1 MLLALSS
8 LDVEGPSALVMVPT
22 SSCVSSRPAAN
33 YASVHSGHR
42 RFPCCQSV
50 PLGPGRVPRMQIG
63 LPERDRRHQ
72 VTLPVAAD
80 AIKVRPTA
88 SKIMVI
94 AVPNTVRAVLNAEC
108 ARGGHRW
115 PCLAGKRGVRETG
128 DPRDRGSGLRSY
140 HMNVLPL
147 VPGRHP
153 MAGRCQ
159 AFRRDHVIA
168 VLPRRHTMPSAT
180 CCSSIEQQGRS
191 RQARET
197 SQWAGIPWR

>member
-1 MLLALSS
+1 VPSS
-8 LDVEGPSALVMVPT
+8 CSPPLRAYPPVLRRITQVSIVAIVDFRARGLCRSVPT
-22 SSCVSSRPAAN
+22 AD
-33 YASVHSGHR
+33 R
-42 RFPCCQSV
+42 RA
-50 PLGPGRVPRMQIG
+50 QIG
-63 LPERDRRHQ
+63 LPERDSRHQ

-80 AIKVRPTA
+80 AIRVRPTA

-94 AVPNTVRAVLNAEC
+94 AVPNTVRVVLNARMR
-108 ARGGHRW
+108 AGGRRW

-140 HMNVLPL
+140 HMSVPL
-147 VPGRHP
+147 VPGRRP

-159 AFRRDHVIA
+159 AFRQGHVIA

-180 CCSSIEQQGRS
+180 RCSSIEQQGRS

-197 SQWAGIPWR
+197 SQWAGTPWR